1 MPALMKSSHSVDD
14 VWATPVRRLL
24 PLAIVLYHAWTELRL
39 GAWVT
44 ADAVFRQLPA
54 DATHVKL
61 IEGGPE
67 RHLELAGIVG
77 ELAFT
82 AEESAL

>member
-1 MPALMKSSHSVDD
+1 MPALMKSPHSVDD

-44 ADAVFRQLPA
+44 A
-54 DATHVKL
+54 
-61 IEGGPE
+61 
-67 RHLELAGIVG
+67 
-77 ELAFT
+77 
-82 AEESAL
+82 EESAP